1 MAELD
6 LTAMATMSED
16 EVARTLGLGTR
27 ELDQFVRTIAQNP
40 RSTIEP
46 VGEHAMAATLGPLEA
61 LTSGPEPREDA
72 TGLSIGRTLGE
83 GGMGVVRVA
92 MQRSLGREVAIKTL
106 RPEGRS
112 ELATL
117 RLLREAW
124 VTGALEHPN
133 IVPVHELVFDA
144 QRAPIIV
151 LKRIEGAPWETLMR
165 DAAEVKAR
173 FGTTDLLEYNLRIF
187 VQVCNA
193 VSLAHARGI
202 LHRDL
207 KPENVMIGSFGEVY
221 LVDWGIAVSLR
232 EDPTG
237 RLPLAADAKEV
248 AGTPCYMA
256 PEMLGALEGTKLSER
271 TDVYLLGSVLHEIL
285 TGVPPHQGSFKEILA
300 SVLMSS
306 PSYPEGIST
315 ELAAI
320 ARRAMER
327 LPADRFSSA
336 EELRQRIEWYLRH
349 RGSLA
354 LSAEANTRFVELRA
368 LLEAPGDPASSR
380 DRAYRLFAECRF
392 AFRQALRE
400 SEDNVE
406 AKTGLETAIRTMVV
420 YELERGTAE
429 AAAAVLAELP
439 NPPSELSE
447 RVAKALALREAEKRR
462 LERLEALDADLDP
475 SIGRRTRAF
484 VAMILGLL
492 WVVLPQ
498 WGAYGDRHGF
508 QLQWWSA
515 YAWTS
520 GVAVIMIVLG
530 VWARESL
537 SKTAMNR
544 RGRSLMLVFLAAQL
558 GLELGCNLLRLS
570 FDVLMALHVF
580 LWFVIASSFAAVVDR
595 RLWPTAIGYFA
606 AFVFLCLVPEA
617 RWHAITVANLVLL
630 VNVLLAWASLDDRP
644 KRFGGTGRT

>member
-1 MAELD
+1 
-6 LTAMATMSED
+6 MSED
-16 EVARTLGLGTR
+16 EVAATLGLGAR

-46 VGEHAMAATLGPLEA
+46 VQEHTVAGTLESFAAP
-61 LTSGPEPREDA
+61 SGQSEDA
-72 TGLSIGRTLGE
+72 AGLSIGRTLGE
-83 GGMGVVRVA
+83 GGMGVVRLA
-92 MQRSLGREVAIKTL
+92 TQRSLGREVAIKTL

-112 ELATL
+112 ELSTV

-133 IVPVHELVFDA
+133 IVPVHELVFDT

-151 LKRIEGAPWETLMR
+151 LKRIEGAPWESVMR
-165 DAAEVKAR
+165 DGAEVKSR
-173 FGTTDLLEYNLRIF
+173 FGTTDLLEYNLRILI
-187 VQVCNA
+187 QVCNA

-202 LHRDL
+202 IHRDL

-256 PEMLGALEGTKLSER
+256 PEMFGALEGTKLSER
-271 TDVYLLGSVLHEIL
+271 TDVYLLGAILHEVL
-285 TGVPPHQGSFKEILA
+285 TGRPPHQGNSFKDILA
-300 SVLMSS
+300 SVLISS
-306 PSYPEGIST
+306 PSYPEGVPA

-327 LPADRFSSA
+327 RPADRFASA
-336 EELRQRIEWYLRH
+336 EEFRQRVEWYLRH

-354 LSAEANTRFVELRA
+354 LSSEASARFAELQA
-368 LLEAPGDPASSR
+368 LLETPADASSR

-400 SEDNVE
+400 SEENVE
-406 AKTGLETAIRTMVV
+406 AKSGLTTAIRTMVV

-429 AAAAVLAELP
+429 AAAAVLAELTD
-439 NPPSELSE
+439 PPPELVE
-447 RVAKALALREAEKRR
+447 RVSKALAKRDAEKR
-462 LERLEALDADLDP
+462 RLEALDADLDP

-484 VAMILGLL
+484 VSGLL
-492 WVVLPQ
+492 GFVWVVLPQ
-498 WGAYGDRHGF
+498 WGAYRDRHGF
-508 QLQWWSA
+508 EIRWWTS
-515 YAWTS
+515 YAWT
-520 GVAVIMIVLG
+520 GGIAVFMIALG
-530 VWARESL
+530 FWARESL
-537 SKTAMNR
+537 SKTALNR
-544 RGRSLMLVFLAAQL
+544 RGRSLMLVFVASQLA
-558 GLELGCNLLRLS
+558 LELGCNLLRLS

-580 LWFVIASSFAAVVDR
+580 LWFVIGTAFAVVVDR
-595 RLWPTAIGYFA
+595 RLWPVAIAYFA
-606 AFVFLCLVPEA
+606 AFIVLCVMPEA
-617 RWHAITVANLVLL
+617 RWHAITAANVVLL
-630 VNVLLAWASLDDRP
+630 VNVVLAWASLADRP
-644 KRFGGTGRT
+644 KRFGGTGRI

>member
-6 LTAMATMSED
+6 LQAMATMSED
-16 EVARTLGLGTR
+16 DLASTLGLGAR

-46 VGEHAMAATLGPLEA
+46 VQEHAMAATLGALESFA
-61 LTSGPEPREDA
+61 DSSREGEGA

-83 GGMGVVRVA
+83 GGMGVVRLA
-92 MQRSLGREVAIKTL
+92 TQQSLGREVAIKTL
-106 RPEGRS
+106 RPEGRG

-124 VTGALEHPN
+124 VTGSLEHPN

-165 DAAEVKAR
+165 DAAEVKSR
-173 FGTTDLLEYNLRIF
+173 FGTTDLLEYNLRIL

-202 LHRDL
+202 IHRDL
-207 KPENVMIGSFGEVY
+207 KPENVMIGRFGEVY

-232 EDPTG
+232 DDPTG

-256 PEMLGALEGTKLSER
+256 PEMLGALEGAKLGER
-271 TDVYLLGSVLHEIL
+271 TDVYLLGAILHEIL
-285 TGVPPHQGSFKEILA
+285 VGGPPHQGGSFKEILT
-300 SVLMSS
+300 SVLISS
-306 PSYPEGIST
+306 PSYPDGVPT

-327 LPADRFSSA
+327 RPEARFASA

-354 LSAEANTRFVELRA
+354 LSSEANARFAELKA
-368 LLEAPGDPASSR
+368 LLEAPAEASSR

-392 AFRQALRE
+392 GFRQALRE

-406 AKTGLETAIRTMVV
+406 ANTGLSIAIRTMVV
-420 YELERGTAE
+420 YELEHGTAE
-429 AAAAVLAELP
+429 AAAAVLAELSD
-439 NPPSELSE
+439 PPAELTE
-447 RVAKALALREAEKRR
+447 RVSKALALREAEKRR
-462 LERLEALDADLDP
+462 LQALDADLDP

-484 VAMILGLL
+484 VSIVLCLL
-492 WVVLPQ
+492 WIALPQ
-498 WGAYGDRHGF
+498 WGAYGDRQGF
-508 QLQWWSA
+508 QLRWWSA
-515 YAWTS
+515 YAWT
-520 GVAVIMIVLG
+520 GGIAAFMIALG
-530 VWARESL
+530 FWARESL
-537 SKTAMNR
+537 SKTALNR
-544 RGRSLMLVFLAAQL
+544 RGRSLMLVFVAAQL
-558 GLELGCNLLRLS
+558 ALELGCNLLRLS

-580 LWFVIASSFAAVVDR
+580 LWFVIGAAFSAVVDR
-595 RLWPTAIGYFA
+595 RLWPTAIAYFA
-606 AFVFLCLVPEA
+606 AFVFLSVAPKA
-617 RWHAITVANLVLL
+617 RWTAITVANVVLL
-630 VNVLLAWASLDDRP
+630 VNVLLAWASFDDRP
-644 KRFGGTGRT
+644 KRFGGTG